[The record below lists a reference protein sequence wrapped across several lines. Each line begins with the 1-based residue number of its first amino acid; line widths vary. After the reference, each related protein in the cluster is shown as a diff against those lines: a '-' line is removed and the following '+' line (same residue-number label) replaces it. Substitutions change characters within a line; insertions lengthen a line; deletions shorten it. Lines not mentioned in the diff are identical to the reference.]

1 MKLLNGEEV
10 KEESKQA
17 VQQKEEKKVIT
28 LFEVANVNWD
38 YFSPENCEKIRIQNI
53 VPNAKQAKMLRDE
66 IKRTHKE
73 FDEMKAAMDAVTSRT
88 TLSTKEDVRNMA

>member
-38 YFSPENCEKIRIQNI
+38 YFSPENCEKIRI
-53 VPNAKQAKMLRDE
+53 
-66 IKRTHKE
+66 
-73 FDEMKAAMDAVTSRT
+73 
-88 TLSTKEDVRNMA
+88 